1 MHKLWH
7 TRYILRELNA
17 PMLLD
22 GWKAHGLS
30 HKSGGYIFKN
40 ANSSIIGSYAIIT
53 VPLRDKMAFLTN
65 YRREA
70 LFTSFF
76 RRLTFFSIQ
85 ASAIS

>member
-7 TRYILRELNA
+7 TRYILRELKA

-53 VPLRDKMAFLTN
+53 VPLRDKNGISYELSARGSFHFFL
-65 YRREA
+65 
-70 LFTSFF
+70 
-76 RRLTFFSIQ
+76 
-85 ASAIS
+85 